1 MLVHVPD
8 SLVLVIHAGDQFDS
22 IRNSTKTYLFNT
34 AVVRTGGMY
43 AHKPDEVLQR
53 NLPAGIIS
61 MDAVVM
67 HMIQPEYM
75 TAAVNQAVIALVV
88 VAERC
93 CIMLPFLFGADIYQ
107 LVVTIEFYHHWPAD
121 HAR

>member
-1 MLVHVPD
+1 LQVPD
-8 SLVLVIHAGDQFDS
+8 SLVLVIHTCDQFDS

-34 AVVRTGGMY
+34 AVVCTGGMY
-43 AHKPDEVLQR
+43 AHKSYEVLQR
-53 NLPAGIIS
+53 NLPAGVFN

-67 HMIQPEYM
+67 HMLKPENM
-75 TAAVNQAVIALVV
+75 TVAVNQAIIALVV
-88 VAERC
+88 VAEC
-93 CIMLPFLFGADIYQ
+93 CGIMLPIFFGADIYQ